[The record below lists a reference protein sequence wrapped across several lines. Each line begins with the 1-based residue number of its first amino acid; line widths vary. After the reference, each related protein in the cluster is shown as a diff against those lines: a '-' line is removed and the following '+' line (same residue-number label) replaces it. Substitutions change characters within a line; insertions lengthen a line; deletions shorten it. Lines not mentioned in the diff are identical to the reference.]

1 LKIYENIVIGA
12 GASGLMF
19 VANLKNKKDTLII
32 DSNSKIGAKILVS
45 GGGRCNF
52 TNKNISTSDYLADSQ
67 FIKDTLKQY
76 SNKWLLKWF
85 TSRGLEYSIKN
96 DREYFCKNSAKDLL
110 NILKKEI
117 KGAKLELNSK
127 VLSVEK
133 SGDIFK
139 IFCEKKEFF
148 AKNLIVTSG
157 GLSFPILGASSV
169 GYDIAKSFGHTIIT
183 PNPALVGFTL
193 QPQDS
198 FFKTLSGVSVEAVIK
213 VDNKEFSGSLLFAH
227 KGLSGPVILNASLF
241 WQKGHLE
248 IDFLPNFNF
257 NAIKSSNKL
266 ISNLLPIPRRVAKA
280 FLEYLDIEDKS
291 ANRVKKEEWQKLETL
306 KSYKFAPAGT
316 FGYSKAEVTK
326 GGINTEEIDNNTFM
340 SKKVDN
346 LYFLG
351 EVLDVTGR
359 LGGFNFQW
367 AFASATKCASN
378 FYFNIN

>member
-1 LKIYENIVIGA
+1 LKIYENIVIGS

-139 IFCEKKEFF
+139 IVCEKKEFF
-148 AKNLIVTSG
+148 AKNLIVSSG

-227 KGLSGPVILNASLF
+227 KGLSGPVVLNASLF

-248 IDFLPNFNF
+248 IDFLPNFNL

-266 ISNLLPIPRRVAKA
+266 ISNLLPIPRRMAKA

-367 AFASATKCASN
+367 AFASATKCASK

>member
-19 VANLKNKKDTLII
+19 VANLKNKIDTLII

-52 TNKNISTSDYLADSQ
+52 TNKNISTSNYLADIK

-96 DREYFCKNSAKDLL
+96 GREYFCKNSAKDLL
-110 NILKKEI
+110 NILKQEI

-139 IFCEKKEFF
+139 IVCEKKEFF
-148 AKNLIVTSG
+148 TKNLIVASG

-198 FFKTLSGVSVEAVIK
+198 FFKTLSGVSVETVIK
-213 VDNKEFSGSLLFAH
+213 VNNKEFSGSLLFAH
-227 KGLSGPVILNASLF
+227 KGLSGPVVLNASLF

-257 NAIKSSNKL
+257 NTIKSSNKL

-280 FLEYLDIEDKS
+280 FLGYLDIEDKS

-367 AFASATKCASN
+367 AFASATKCASK
-378 FYFNIN
+378 F